1 MDLLGAKSFSE
12 TFVVGGAATQ
22 SLYGTA
28 QALWKPNLEPEQLV
42 EVCGKAFQSAL
53 ERDCLSGYGVLI
65 LLLTK
70 DGSIIEYD
78 LASRND

>member
-1 MDLLGAKSFSE
+1 
-12 TFVVGGAATQ
+12 
-22 SLYGTA
+22 
-28 QALWKPNLEPEQLV
+28 LEPEELV

-70 DGSIIEYD
+70 DGSITEI
-78 LASRND
+78 